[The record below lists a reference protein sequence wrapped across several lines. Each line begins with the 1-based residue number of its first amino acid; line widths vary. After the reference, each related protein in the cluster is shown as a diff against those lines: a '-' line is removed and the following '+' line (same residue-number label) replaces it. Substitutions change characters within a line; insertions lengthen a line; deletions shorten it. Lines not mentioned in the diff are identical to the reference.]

1 MKEMFQV
8 KISENKYYI
17 FGENELTIIG
27 NPKTNLLT
35 CPRYYDLEILNGN
48 STIIKYTNNE
58 PVIINS
64 NEITDNGQFILEF
77 SFGLPLTLEE
87 HEILYKL
94 YLKQNKENQTEE
106 YQKENAIKNDIEK
119 AKRLVKNRA

>member
-8 KISENKYYI
+8 KINENKYYV

-64 NEITDNGQFILEF
+64 NEITDNSQFILEF
-77 SFGLPLTLEE
+77 SDYLFFLLCLSGLTS
-87 HEILYKL
+87 
-94 YLKQNKENQTEE
+94 TTFMT
-106 YQKENAIKNDIEK
+106 A
-119 AKRLVKNRA
+119 

>member
-8 KISENKYYI
+8 KINENKYYV

-35 CPRYYDLEILNGN
+35 CPCYYDLEILNGN

-64 NEITDNGQFILEF
+64 NEITDNSQFILEF

-87 HEILYKL
+87 HETLYEL

-106 YQKENAIKNDIEK
+106 YQKENAIKNDIEI